1 MVPRDSKL
9 VFKFI
14 STLSF
19 IMLKNGQTYFK
30 KLAVLTLSRKIW
42 GNALRKII
50 DSIDLFHTSVLFP
63 KSLKTS
69 KASGFLVFL
78 EGIERDQWNE
88 MGQSD

>member
-1 MVPRDSKL
+1 
-9 VFKFI
+9 
-14 STLSF
+14 
-19 IMLKNGQTYFK
+19 MLKNGQTYFK